1 MNKLDISSYSPSP
14 HWLSEEGLK
23 TLQRGYLLPGETP
36 RDLYARVAFTAAKY
50 LDREDLQQDFF
61 DILFKGYLGL
71 ATPVASNFG
80 TNRGLPISCFSTS
93 VGDSIPSIYSHL
105 QEAAM
110 LSKVGGGVGVYYGNL
125 RPSGAPIKNGSG
137 GTSNS
142 IVDWASQYDRCASTV
157 NQGGVRR
164 GAFAHYLPIEHPDAY
179 ELMLAK
185 DHLEGDPR
193 KMIDGNI
200 AFTVTD
206 KFIYKVLEGDF
217 DAKRVWAKALETNLK
232 TGSPY
237 FIFIDNVN
245 KQNPEAY
252 KLRGLKVETSNLCSE
267 IMLFTDNN
275 HSFVCCLSSLNLA
288 KWDEWKDWVGFSGL
302 GVIELTTY
310 ILEAVITE
318 FIKRAKNDTSIN
330 NKADRK
336 EQKEIL
342 MRAIRSAEKGRALGI
357 GVMGLHYL
365 YQNKGLPFKS
375 KEARKLNIEI
385 HKEIYEKAK
394 SASIQMAK
402 EYGEP
407 EWCQGTGTR
416 HTHVTAIAPTRTNSV
431 ISGAFSAGI
440 EPIDSNIFTA
450 KQAKGSFIR
459 KNPLLE
465 KLLESK
471 GKDTPKVWD
480 SILTKNGSVLHLDFL
495 NFNEKNIFLTAR
507 EIDQEELIRQAADR
521 TPFVDQGQSLNRF
534 VHPNIPAIKLGE
546 LILKAWKSNVKS
558 TYYTKSS
565 SESMLRN
572 VQNEAHIITKPGCPY
587 CDKAKQLFK
596 ENNISYT
603 EYDRTEVTYFNWKT
617 VPQIW
622 YQNHYIGGFDD
633 LIKYV
638 NSLNIDPITKMERS
652 GINPPVFVAE
662 ASKAYDND
670 CEACEA

>member
-1 MNKLDISSYSPSP
+1 MHKLDVSSYNPSP

-36 RDLYARVAFTAAKY
+36 RDLYARVAYTASKY
-50 LDREDLQQDFF
+50 LKREGLQQDFF
-61 DILFKGYLGL
+61 DILFKGFLGL

-80 TNRGLPISCFSTS
+80 TTRGLPISCFSTS

-105 QEAAM
+105 QESAM

-125 RPSGAPIKNGSG
+125 RPSGTPIKNGNG

-142 IVDWASQYDRCASTV
+142 IVDWVSQYDRCASTV

-206 KFIYKVLEGDF
+206 AFIYKVLNGDP

-245 KQNPEAY
+245 RQNPEAY
-252 KLRGLKVETSNLCSE
+252 TMRGLEVETSNLCSE
-267 IMLFTDNN
+267 IMLYTDDL

-288 KWDEWKDWVGFSGL
+288 RWFEWKDWKGDSGKT
-302 GVIELTTY
+302 VIELSIY
-310 ILEAVITE
+310 LLDAVLSE
-318 FIKRAKNDTSIN
+318 FIKRAKNDVSID
-330 NKADRK
+330 NKEDRK
-336 EQKEIL
+336 QQREIL
-342 MRAIRSAEKGRALGI
+342 MRAIRSAEKGRALGL

-365 YQNKGLPFKS
+365 YQSQGLPFKC
-375 KEARKLNIEI
+375 KESRQLNIDI
-385 HKEIYEKAK
+385 HEQIYREAK
-394 SASIQMAK
+394 QASRQMAK

-416 HTHVTAIAPTRTNSV
+416 HTHLTAIAPTRTNSV
-431 ISGAFSAGI
+431 ISGAYSAGI

-450 KQAKGSFIR
+450 KQAKGSFVR

-465 KLLESK
+465 KLLEDK
-471 GKDTPKVWD
+471 GLNTAETWD
-480 SILTKNGSVLHLDFL
+480 SILNKNGSVLHLDGLTFD
-495 NFNEKNIFLTAR
+495 EKHVFLTAR
-507 EIDQEELIRQAADR
+507 EIDQEELVRQAADR

-534 VHPNIPAIKLGE
+534 VHPNIPEEKLGE
-546 LILKAWKSNVKS
+546 LILKAWKSGVKS

-565 SESMLRN
+565 SESVLKK
-572 VQNEAHIITKPGCPY
+572 VQNEAHIITKEGCPY

-596 ENNISYT
+596 DHNINYT
-603 EYDRTEVTYFNWKT
+603 EYNREDIKFFEWKT

-622 YQNHYIGGFDD
+622 YQNHHVGGFND
-633 LIKYV
+633 LVKYV
-638 NSLNIDPITKMERS
+638 SSLNSDPVSKLDRS
-652 GINPPVFVAE
+652 GVNPPIFVGE
-662 ASKAYDND
+662 EKDYGE
-670 CEACEA
+670 CESCSG